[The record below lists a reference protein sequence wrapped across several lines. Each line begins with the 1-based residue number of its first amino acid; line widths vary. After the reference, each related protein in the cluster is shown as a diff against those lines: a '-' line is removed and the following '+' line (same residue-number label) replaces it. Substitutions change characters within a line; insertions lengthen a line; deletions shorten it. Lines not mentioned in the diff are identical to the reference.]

1 NTAYPVKILA
11 EQTDG
16 QMIMTIVGTKTS
28 DKTVTTRT
36 EVLET
41 YKPETVTKT
50 DSSMEAGDS
59 RVETSGITGYST
71 KTYKQITE
79 NGKTT
84 EVLAN
89 SSTYSKRDEVV
100 YVGE

>member
-1 NTAYPVKILA
+1 
-11 EQTDG
+11 
-16 QMIMTIVGTKTS
+16 MIMTIVGTKTS

-36 EVLET
+36 EVLKNLSAGE
-41 YKPETVTKT
+41 PLPRRTVRWRQAT
-50 DSSMEAGDS
+50 AAW
-59 RVETSGITGYST
+59 RPQGITGYST
-71 KTYKQITE
+71 KSLQADSTE